1 MLELEETVN
10 LYCTGRPELT
20 GHVQRMVGSNYPRYV
35 NRLELGSGEC
45 AVTEFASQSEHVLDF
60 VRSLWGERCK

>member
-1 MLELEETVN
+1 MEIEERKT
-10 LYCTGRPELT
+10 LFCFGRPQIT
-20 GHVQRMVGSNYPRYV
+20 GHSQRNAGGGAVRFV

-60 VRSLWGERCK
+60 LRSLWGERCK